1 MVSYVFDKILTSAN
15 RPASEAKARD
25 WFRDQAE
32 DIRSSQVTP
41 SRIMGGNKS
50 ALMSKVLPGRM
61 FMFTYDPK
69 LKDKLPY
76 YDTFPLTII
85 IDISPQSFLGLN
97 LHYLPPG
104 LRAKMMDAL
113 WEMTSNKNSM
123 DEKTKIQAS
132 YETLKGISSLR
143 PYKACI
149 KRYLFSNVTSQFLF
163 IEPEKWDI
171 ALMLPTQRFKKASI
185 NTVYKDSRRKSR

>member
-1 MVSYVFDKILTSAN
+1 MVSYVFDKILTSSN
-15 RPASEAKARD
+15 RPASETQARN

-32 DIRSSQVTP
+32 NIRTNQVSP
-41 SRIMGGNKS
+41 SRLMGGNKS
-50 ALMSKVLPGRM
+50 ALMTKLLPGRM

-69 LKDKLPY
+69 LKQKLPY
-76 YDTFPLTII
+76 YDTFPLCIP
-85 IDISPQSFLGLN
+85 IDLSSDSFLGLN

-113 WEMTSNKNSM
+113 WEVTMNKDSM
-123 DEKTKIQAS
+123 DEKTKIGAS
-132 YETLKGISSLR
+132 YEVMKGISGLK

-149 KRYLFSNVTSQFLF
+149 KRYLYSNVTSRFLF

-171 ALMLPTQRFKKASI
+171 ALMLPTQRFQKASI
-185 NTVYKDSRRKSR
+185 NTVYKDSRRKAK

>member
-1 MVSYVFDKILTSAN
+1 MVSYVFDKILNSPN
-15 RPASEAKARD
+15 RPAASAAARD
-25 WFRDQAE
+25 WFRGEAE
-32 DIRSSQVTP
+32 NISTGSVTP
-41 SRIMGGNKS
+41 GRLMGGNRS
-50 ALMSKVLPGRM
+50 ALMTKLLPGRM
-61 FMFTYDPK
+61 FMFTYNPK

-76 YDTFPLTII
+76 YDTFPLCIP
-85 IDISPQSFLGLN
+85 IDISSKSFLGLN

-113 WEMTSNKNSM
+113 WNVTANKASM
-123 DEKTKIQAS
+123 DEKTKVAAS
-132 YETLKGISSLR
+132 YEVMKGISSLS

-149 KRYLFSNVTSQFLF
+149 KKYLFSNVTSQFLF

-185 NTVYKDSRRKSR
+185 NTVYKDSVKKAK

>member
-1 MVSYVFDKILTSAN
+1 MVSYVFDKILTSSN
-15 RPASEAKARD
+15 RPADSAKARD

-32 DIRSSQVTP
+32 NIRSNQVTP
-41 SRIMGGNKS
+41 NRIMGGNKS
-50 ALMSKVLPGRM
+50 ALMTKLLPGRM

-69 LKDKLPY
+69 LKQKLPY
-76 YDTFPLTII
+76 YDTFPLCIP
-85 IDISPQSFLGLN
+85 IDLSSDSFLGLN

-113 WEMTSNKNSM
+113 WNVTENQNSM
-123 DEKTKIQAS
+123 DEKTKIGAS
-132 YETLKGISSLR
+132 YEVMKGISGLR

-149 KRYLFSNVTSQFLF
+149 KRYLYSNVTSRFLF

-171 ALMLPTQRFKKASI
+171 ALMLPTQRFQKASI
-185 NTVYKDSRRKSR
+185 NTVYKDSRRLSK